1 MSSGQLWLLKEKRNF
16 IIVIL
21 FCVVLKPDII
31 IGGFKEA
38 TFALNVIR
46 RNAADLD
53 FQKL

>member
-1 MSSGQLWLLKEKRNF
+1 M
-16 IIVIL
+16 VIEGKTQFYYCYSF
-21 FCVVLKPDII
+21 FCCLKPDII